1 MAKFLSRKF
10 CHELVRF
17 WYNTR
22 MKLNNPFLTAGYA
35 GPDYFCDRV
44 AETQKLL
51 TAVQNDR
58 NVTLIAPRR
67 YGKTGLISNTFAQ
80 LPSDYTG
87 VYLDIYSI
95 KNLAGLTKALAGAV
109 FGALDSR
116 MERAMSVL
124 ATFFK
129 SCRPTATPQSD
140 GTVKFSFDITAT
152 NAEASLKEVFDYLK
166 ARERRVVIAIDEFQ
180 QVRTFPE
187 EGVEALLRSYIQFI
201 PWVRFIFAGS
211 RRHLMSEMFVMPQ
224 GAFYQSTQIMNLDV
238 IPCGSY
244 LAFAKAFFNAEG
256 WTLDGDVFRRL
267 YERFD
272 GVTWYLQAVLNKVWE
287 TRNSLLDDAQV
298 ERAVVELYEERALI
312 YHDLLIAQNEAS
324 QELLVAI
331 ARNGIVSEPTS
342 AEFLVSNHLGGAS
355 TVRAALKDL
364 VGKDMVYKTDSG
376 WIVYDRLFAE
386 YLRRNA

>member
-1 MAKFLSRKF
+1 MAAAA
-10 CHELVRF
+10 
-17 WYNTR
+17 WYNVF

-35 GPDYFCDRV
+35 GADYFCDRV
-44 AETQKLL
+44 NETKKLI
-51 TAVQNDR
+51 AAIENDR

-67 YGKTGLISNTFAQ
+67 YGKTGLISNVFAR
-80 LPSDYTG
+80 LPSEYTS

-95 KNLAGLTKALAGAV
+95 KNLAGFTRALASAV

-116 MERAMSVL
+116 MEKAMSVL
-124 ATFFK
+124 ARFFK

-140 GTVKFSFDITAT
+140 GTVKFSFDITSD
-152 NAEASLKEVFDYLK
+152 NAETSLKEVFEYLK

-180 QVRTFPE
+180 QVREFPE

-238 IPCGSY
+238 IPCDRY
-244 LAFAKAFFNAEG
+244 LKFVQAFFKTEG
-256 WTLDGDVFRRL
+256 WTVETEVFKRL
-267 YERFD
+267 YKRFD
-272 GVTWYLQAVLNKVWE
+272 GVTWYLQAVMNKVWE
-287 TRNSLLDDAQV
+287 TRTSLLADVQV
-298 ERAVVELYEERALI
+298 DSAVVELYEERALI
-312 YHDLLIAQNEAS
+312 YHDLLLAQNEAS
-324 QELLVAI
+324 QELVAAI
-331 ARNGIVSEPTS
+331 ARNGVVSEPTS
-342 AEFLVSNHLGGAS
+342 AEFLSGNGLRGAS

-364 VGKDMVYKTDSG
+364 VSKDIVYKADNG

-386 YLRRNA
+386 YLRRNLV

>member
-1 MAKFLSRKF
+1 
-10 CHELVRF
+10 
-17 WYNTR
+17 

-44 AETQKLL
+44 EETRKLIS
-51 TAVQNDR
+51 AVRNDR

-67 YGKTGLISNTFAQ
+67 YGKTGLISNVFAR
-80 LPSDYTG
+80 LPSAYTS
-87 VYLDIYSI
+87 VYIDIYAI
-95 KNLAGLTKALAGAV
+95 KNLAGFTRALASAV
-109 FGALDSR
+109 FGALDGG
-116 MERAMSVL
+116 MEKAMSVL

-140 GTVKFSFDITAT
+140 GTVKFSFDITPA
-152 NAEASLKEVFDYLK
+152 NAETSLKEVFDYLK

-180 QVRTFPE
+180 QVREFPE

-238 IPCGSY
+238 ISCDSY
-244 LAFAKAFFNAEG
+244 LAFARRFFKAEG
-256 WTLDGDVFRRL
+256 RSVEGGVFERL
-267 YERFD
+267 YRRFD
-272 GVTWYLQAVLNKVWE
+272 GVTWYVQAVLNKVWE
-287 TRNSLLDDAQV
+287 TGESLLEDGQID
-298 ERAVVELYEERALI
+298 RAVVELYEERALV
-312 YHDLLIAQNEAS
+312 YHDLLLAQNDAS
-324 QELLVAI
+324 QEVIMAI
-331 ARNGIVSEPTS
+331 ARQGVVAAPTS
-342 AEFLVSNHLGGAS
+342 GEFLSANSLKGAS

-364 VGKDMVYKTDSG
+364 AGKDMIYRTDLG

-386 YLRRNA
+386 YLRCLA

>member
-1 MAKFLSRKF
+1 
-10 CHELVRF
+10 
-17 WYNTR
+17 

-44 AETQKLL
+44 SETKKLIS
-51 TAVQNDR
+51 AIENDR

-67 YGKTGLISNTFAQ
+67 YGKTGLIHNVFAQ
-80 LPSDYTG
+80 LPSKYAG

-95 KNLAGLTKALAGAV
+95 KNLADFTKALASVV
-109 FGALDSR
+109 FGTLDGR
-116 MERAMSVL
+116 MEKAMSVL
-124 ATFFK
+124 AKFFK

-140 GTVKFSFDITAT
+140 GTVKFSFDITAD
-152 NAEASLKEVFDYLK
+152 NAETSLKEVFDYLK

-180 QVRTFPE
+180 QVREFPE

-238 IPCGSY
+238 IPRDSY
-244 LAFAKAFFNAEG
+244 LAFARTFFKSEG
-256 WTLDGDVFRRL
+256 WTVDEGVFTRL
-267 YERFD
+267 YGRFD
-272 GVTWYLQAVLNKVWE
+272 GVTWYLQAVLNKIWE
-287 TRNSLLDDAQV
+287 TRTSLLDDDQV
-298 ERAVVELYEERALI
+298 NRAVSELYEERALI
-312 YHDLLIAQNEAS
+312 YHDLLLAQNDAS
-324 QELLVAI
+324 QELLMAI
-331 ARNGIVSEPTS
+331 ARTGVVAEPTS
-342 AEFLVSNHLGGAS
+342 AEFLSSNSLGGAS

-364 VGKDMVYKTDSG
+364 ARKDMVYKTDAG

-386 YLRRNA
+386 YLRRQSEYSPLS

>member
-1 MAKFLSRKF
+1 MGL
-10 CHELVRF
+10 

-35 GPDYFCDRV
+35 GADYFCDR
-44 AETQKLL
+44 ADETRKLI
-51 TAVQNDR
+51 AAIENDR

-67 YGKTGLISNTFAQ
+67 YGKTGLISNVFAH
-80 LPSDYTG
+80 LPSAYTS
-87 VYLDIYSI
+87 VYVDIYSA
-95 KNLAGLTKALAGAV
+95 KNLAAFTKIFAGAV
-109 FGALDSR
+109 FEALDSR
-116 MERAMSVL
+116 MEKAMSVL

-129 SCRPTATPQSD
+129 SCRPTATPQTD
-140 GTVKFSFDITAT
+140 GTVKFSFDITSD

-180 QVRTFPE
+180 QVREFPE

-201 PWVRFIFAGS
+201 PWVRFVFAGS

-238 IPCGSY
+238 IPPENY
-244 LAFAKAFFNAEG
+244 LSFARRFFSSEG
-256 WTLDGDVFRRL
+256 WKIDEGVFMKL
-267 YERFD
+267 YRRFD

-287 TRNSLLDDAQV
+287 TRTSLRSDAQV
-298 ERAVVELYEERALI
+298 ERAVAELRDERALV
-312 YHDLLIAQNEAS
+312 YHDLLAAQNGAS
-324 QELLVAI
+324 RNLLAAI
-331 ARNGIVSEPTS
+331 ARTGAVKEPTS
-342 AEFLVSNHLGGAS
+342 SAFLSANGLRVAS

-364 VGKDMVYKTDSG
+364 SRKDLVYRSDDG

-386 YLRRNA
+386 WLRSLP

>member
-1 MAKFLSRKF
+1 
-10 CHELVRF
+10 
-17 WYNTR
+17 

-44 AETQKLL
+44 EETRKLIS
-51 TAVQNDR
+51 AVRNDR

-67 YGKTGLISNTFAQ
+67 YGKTGLISNVFAR
-80 LPSDYTG
+80 LPSAYTS
-87 VYLDIYSI
+87 VYIDIYAI
-95 KNLAGLTKALAGAV
+95 KNLAGFTRALASAV
-109 FGALDSR
+109 FGALDSG
-116 MERAMSVL
+116 MEKAMSVL

-140 GTVKFSFDITAT
+140 GTVKFSFDITPA
-152 NAEASLKEVFDYLK
+152 NAETSLKEVFDYLK

-180 QVRTFPE
+180 QVREFPE

-238 IPCGSY
+238 ISCDSY
-244 LAFAKAFFNAEG
+244 LAFARRFFKAEG
-256 WTLDGDVFRRL
+256 RSVEGGVFERL
-267 YERFD
+267 YRRFD
-272 GVTWYLQAVLNKVWE
+272 GVTWYVQAVLNKVWE
-287 TRNSLLDDAQV
+287 TGESLLEDGQID
-298 ERAVVELYEERALI
+298 RAVVELYEERALV
-312 YHDLLIAQNEAS
+312 YHDLLLAQNDAS
-324 QELLVAI
+324 QEVIMAI
-331 ARNGIVSEPTS
+331 ARQGVVAEPTS
-342 AEFLVSNHLGGAS
+342 GEFLSANSLKGAS

-364 VGKDMVYKTDSG
+364 AGKDMIYRTDSG

-386 YLRRNA
+386 YLRCLA

>member
-1 MAKFLSRKF
+1 M
-10 CHELVRF
+10 CF
-17 WYNTR
+17 WYNVR

-35 GPDYFCDRV
+35 GPDYFCDR
-44 AETQKLL
+44 AEETRKLL

-80 LPSDYTG
+80 LPSDYTS

-95 KNLAGLTKALAGAV
+95 KNLAGFTKALAGAV
-109 FGALDSR
+109 FGALDNR

-140 GTVKFSFDITAT
+140 GTVKFSFDITAS
-152 NAEASLKEVFDYLK
+152 NAESSLKEVFDYLK

-238 IPCGSY
+238 IPCDSY
-244 LAFAKAFFNAEG
+244 LAFAKAFFASEG
-256 WTLDGDVFRRL
+256 WTLDEDVFRRL
-267 YERFD
+267 YGRFD

-287 TRNSLLDDAQV
+287 TRVSLLDDAQV
-298 ERAVVELYEERALI
+298 ERAVVGLYEERALI

-324 QELLVAI
+324 QELLVAM
-331 ARNGIVSEPTS
+331 ARKGIVSEPTS

-364 VGKDMVYKTDSG
+364 AGKDMVYKTDSG